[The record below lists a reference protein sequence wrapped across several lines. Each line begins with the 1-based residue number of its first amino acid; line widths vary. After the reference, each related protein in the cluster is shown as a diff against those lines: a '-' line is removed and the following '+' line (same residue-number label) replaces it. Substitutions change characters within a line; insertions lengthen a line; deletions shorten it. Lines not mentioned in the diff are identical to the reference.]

1 MLKCGKEKE
10 KNIKKSNDYMITG
23 YEKCEKN
30 DLIVPFGVEKCQKGC
45 FLLEL
50 YII

>member
-1 MLKCGKEKE
+1 
-10 KNIKKSNDYMITG
+10 MITG

-45 FLLEL
+45 FSLEL
-50 YII
+50 YIIY

>member
-1 MLKCGKEKE
+1 
-10 KNIKKSNDYMITG
+10 MIIG
-23 YEKCEKN
+23 YEKYEKS

-45 FLLEL
+45 FSLEL